1 MDQLGEAIVF
11 RRHSQGTTVGW
22 DSVFVGCS
30 SGRKAV
36 LWTTSTKSSLHT
48 QPLSA
53 SHPFTCAGVGE
64 FHTQVEDAN

>member
-1 MDQLGEAIVF
+1 M
-11 RRHSQGTTVGW
+11 GW
-22 DSVFVGCS
+22 DLVLVGCS

-53 SHPFTCAGVGE
+53 SHSFMCAGVGE
-64 FHTQVEDAN
+64 FHTQVEHAN